1 MIRENDKASHGA
13 YTCNPEV
20 QHNESIHCVYIV
32 HFLLFISSLGYINFI
47 AVVISIE
54 TRVGSYKSFLPAD
67 PKLMCL
73 ECSGLL
79 KSSCASEVGTHHL
92 LPMPVRVAGLRRE
105 LIQLERNERSTFYVT
120 HKSPL

>member
-20 QHNESIHCVYIV
+20 QHNESIYCVYIV
-32 HFLLFISSLGYINFI
+32 HSLLLISSLGYIYCSCDIN
-47 AVVISIE
+47 
-54 TRVGSYKSFLPAD
+54 RDPCRLLLPAD

-92 LPMPVRVAGLRRE
+92 LSVPVRVAGLRRE